1 MYTAFENRLEAFIR
15 NCAATVVHGFGDY
28 NSRKSEITRCYIEA
42 EDGEKGI
49 KENCTGEA
57 MRAVQYITSLHAF
70 GLWPGDSHGAPYRA
84 LAASID
90 IARRIAMTHMNDK
103 TTKCDSDSD
112 SDCDSCP
119 NQWGKIIYDRVD
131 NFELENIYGICLT
144 CLKAAATDEQ
154 RANLAQRCLQHTQL
168 YSKHSWRHYAMF
180 SPELSSSMIPR
191 PVVFE
196 DGMVVVLGELNC

>member
-1 MYTAFENRLEAFIR
+1 MHTAFENSLEAFIR
-15 NCAATVVHGFGDY
+15 NCAGTVVHVFGDW
-28 NSRKSEITRCYIEA
+28 NSRNEEHPRCYIEA
-42 EDGEKGI
+42 EDGEKAI
-49 KENCTGEA
+49 KENCIGEA

-103 TTKCDSDSD
+103 TTTCDMKLSSN
-112 SDCDSCP
+112 CDSCP
-119 NQWGKIIYDRVD
+119 SQWGKIIHDRVD

-154 RANLAQRCLQHTQL
+154 HANLAQRCLKHTQI
-168 YSKHSWRHYAMF
+168 YSKRGWPYYAMF
-180 SPELSSSMIPR
+180 SPE
-191 PVVFE
+191 
-196 DGMVVVLGELNC
+196 